1 MRTLG
6 RFRIACAVLT
16 LWLAVTVFAHAAD
29 PNKVLHVAFPIAE
42 TGFDPQAGG
51 DAYSNYVNRVIFDS
65 LYIYDYLARPH
76 KIVPNTAMALP
87 EISADGKTWTI
98 KVRPGIYFSDD
109 PAFKGAKR
117 ELTAADYVFAWKR
130 VLDPKMRS
138 ISNQV
143 FDGKLIG
150 AEKVVAAAKATGKFD
165 YDAAIEG
172 LQAID
177 RQTIRLKL
185 NYPSYDL
192 LSDLT
197 TAQTAAV
204 AREVVAAYGDASG
217 WVMANPVG
225 TGPYRLKDWRRGQ
238 KIVLEANPGYRDVF
252 YPDSGDPADRAIV
265 AGMRGKKLPQIGRIE
280 IAIIEE
286 SNPRLLAF
294 QNRELDFVA
303 VPVDLIWN
311 VLDPG
316 DKLKA
321 SFARQGIQLARGV
334 QPAISY
340 TYFNMEDPVVGGY
353 TKDKIALRRAI
364 SMAYNTEEEIRV
376 VRQGQGEPATQPV
389 PPNVT
394 GYNPKLSGHVKYDPA
409 GAKALLDKFGYVD
422 RDGDGRRD
430 LPDGK
435 PLTLTIASPPS
446 AVDRQFDE
454 LWKKS
459 MDAVGLRI
467 EFVKQKWP
475 DLLKMSR
482 AGQLQMWSLGN
493 ISFTT
498 EAFGFFDLLYGPRSG
513 LTNLARFKLPEFD
526 KLYDQARQLPD
537 SPERTRLFERMSQL
551 VTAYAPWKL
560 DAYRYETVLV
570 YPWVLGYKYNAFDQ
584 YPWPYLDLDV
594 ARRGAAAR

>member
-1 MRTLG
+1 MIAHWYG
-6 RFRIACAVLT
+6 RCAAIAVSLAAFAV
-16 LWLAVTVFAHAAD
+16 AAPAAD
-29 PNKVLHVAFPIAE
+29 LDKTLRVSFPVAE
-42 TGFDPQAGG
+42 TGFDPQAAG
-51 DAYSNYVNRVIFDS
+51 DAYSNYVNRVIFDP
-65 LYIYDYLARPH
+65 LYIYDYLARPY
-76 KIVPNTAMALP
+76 KIIPNTATALP
-87 EISADGKTWTI
+87 EISADGKSWTI
-98 KVRPGIYFSDD
+98 KVRPGIYFGDD
-109 PAFKGAKR
+109 PVFKGRKR
-117 ELTAADYVFAWKR
+117 ELTAADYVYAWKR

-143 FDGKLIG
+143 FDGKIVG
-150 AEKVVAAAKATGKFD
+150 ADAVVAAAKATGKFD

-172 LQAID
+172 LQASD
-177 RQTIRLKL
+177 RYTIRLKI
-185 NYPSYDL
+185 NFPSYDL

-197 TAQTAAV
+197 TAATAAV
-204 AREVVAAYGDASG
+204 AREVVEAYGDASG
-217 WVMANPVG
+217 WAMANPVG

-238 KIVLEANPGYRDVF
+238 RIVLEANPGFRDVF
-252 YPDSGDPADRAIV
+252 YPDSSDPADRAYV
-265 AGMRGKKLPQIGRIE
+265 ASMRGKKLPAIKHIE

-294 QNRELDFVA
+294 QNRELDFLS

-316 DKLKA
+316 DKLKPE
-321 SFARQGIQLARGV
+321 FKRQGIVLARGV

-353 TKDKIALRRAI
+353 TTAKIALRRAI
-364 SMAYNTEEEIRV
+364 SMAYNTDEEIRV

-394 GYNPKLSGHVKYDPA
+394 GYNPKLNGHVKYDLA

-422 RDGDGRRD
+422 HDGDGWRD

-435 PLTLTIASPPS
+435 PLTLSIASPPS

-475 DLLKMSR
+475 DLLKMGR

-493 ISFTT
+493 ISNTT
-498 EAFGFFDLLYGPRSG
+498 EAFGFFDLLYGPRAG
-513 LTNLARFKLPEFD
+513 VTNLARFNLPEFNQ
-526 KLYDQARQLPD
+526 LYDQARQLPD
-537 SPERTRLFERMSQL
+537 SPQRTRLFERMSGL

-560 DAYRYETVLV
+560 DAYRYETVLI
-570 YPWVLGYKYNAFDQ
+570 YPWVLGYKYSAFDQ
-584 YPWPYLDLDV
+584 YPWKYLDLDA
-594 ARRGAAAR
+594 ARRVPPGK